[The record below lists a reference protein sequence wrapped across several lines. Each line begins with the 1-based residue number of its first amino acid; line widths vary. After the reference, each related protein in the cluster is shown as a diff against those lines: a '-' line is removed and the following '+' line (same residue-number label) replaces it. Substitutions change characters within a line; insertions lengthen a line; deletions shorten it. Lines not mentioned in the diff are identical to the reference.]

1 VDGDRPVYGIVHA
14 PALEQTF
21 IATRGDGATCN
32 GAPIAVSTRKTLAG
46 ARLAAP
52 ESFDATL
59 RRSGLE
65 YAAQPR
71 LPSLAMRLIRVAS
84 GEFDVALARENSY
97 DWDIAA
103 ADLILHEAGGVLT
116 DLLGRTPS
124 YNQATPRHPALAAG
138 PALLQAQLI
147 EAAGPAPHRT

>member
-1 VDGDRPVYGIVHA
+1 MA
-14 PALEQTF
+14 
-21 IATRGDGATCN
+21 
-32 GAPIAVSTRKTLAG
+32 RKSPSRTGKSLTG

-59 RRSGLE
+59 RRSGLA

-116 DLLGRTPS
+116 DLHGRTPS
-124 YNQATPRHPALAAG
+124 YNRADAETPGPGGGSSPTAGAVDRSDAASPPSG
-138 PALLQAQLI
+138 LNHAEKIWNGELHEP
-147 EAAGPAPHRT
+147 